1 MKHLKKTLLCL
12 LMSVAFFAT
21 SYSQTSYTGAV
32 GLGIDLWDS
41 ATFVGPS
48 GKYFFSDNHVG
59 QADLGFEDGGTIL
72 TALYSYHSQFA
83 GAPGLR
89 WYAGIGPS
97 IVLIDDS
104 DNVFALRPH
113 AGLDFKIDGV
123 PLVINFDW
131 RPALVISDAGDGEA
145 GAFGFGI
152 QYAFN

>member
-1 MKHLKKTLLCL
+1 MKKLSFVFVLTLML
-12 LMSVAFFAT
+12 AFSAAAQS
-21 SYSQTSYTGAV
+21 SYKGAV
-32 GLGIDLWDS
+32 GLGIDLYDN

-48 GKYFFSDNHVG
+48 AKYFFSSNHVG
-59 QADLGFEDGGTIL
+59 QADLGFEDNATIL
-72 TALYSYHSQFA
+72 TFLYSYHKQFD

-97 IVLIDDS
+97 IILIDDF
-104 DNVFALRPH
+104 DNIFSLRPH

-123 PLVINFDW
+123 PIVVNFDW
-131 RPALVISDAGDGEA
+131 RPAIVISDAGDGEA